1 MVKVIGIIENDS
13 ITGVKYGT
21 IEVDENVSKI
31 ERAKSAYDSA
41 VAKVQATRARKIRSE
56 KTKNK

>member
-21 IEVDENVSKI
+21 IEVKENVSKI
-31 ERAKSAYDSA
+31 EQAKSAYDST
-41 VAKVQATRARKIRSE
+41 VAKIQSARTKKMRGE